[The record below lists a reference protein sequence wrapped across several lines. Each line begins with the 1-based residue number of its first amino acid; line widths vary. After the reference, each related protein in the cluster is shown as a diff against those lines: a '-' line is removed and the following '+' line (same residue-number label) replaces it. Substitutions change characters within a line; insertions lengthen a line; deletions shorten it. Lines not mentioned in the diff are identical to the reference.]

1 MNKKSNQN
9 FKNTL
14 KDYLVFLK
22 TKKRYESKD
31 RFRHENNIEKL
42 NNWSGSNFKKTLKW
56 YFDVKKITNLKLN
69 QFIWSKWKSG
79 SMIKKKA

>member
-56 YFDVKKITNLKLN
+56 YFDVKKNN
-69 QFIWSKWKSG
+69 
-79 SMIKKKA
+79 KAKVK